1 MIDLTKTIAAKS
13 DQLNSD
19 DLIAS
24 PITVKITK
32 VSAGSSEQPIVV
44 NYDGDGGKPWYPCK
58 SMRRLLV
65 MVWGADG
72 LSYVGRSLTLF
83 RDPEVKWGGIAV
95 GGIRVSHMSNLD
107 KTLTIALTATRGN
120 KKPFTVKPLK
130 QGQPSNVE
138 RAPLTAP
145 LHELQDTAGPTLETD
160 ADVLRVAMREAAAIG
175 EKEFIAIWLGMTA
188 DEKITMND
196 YKNELKQQLTEGK

>member
-24 PITVKITK
+24 PITVKIIK
-32 VSAGSSEQPIVV
+32 VSAGSSEQPIAV
-44 NYDGDGGKPWYPCK
+44 NYDGDCGKPWYPCK

-130 QGQPSNVE
+130 VAATPSI
-138 RAPLTAP
+138 PLQ
-145 LHELQDTAGPTLETD
+145 ELPETDKPSLETD